1 MESFCGLEWG
11 FFIFLS
17 SERLTL
23 PPPPRADVHEY
34 A

>member
-1 MESFCGLEWG
+1 MEAFCGLEWG

-17 SERLTL
+17 PERLTL
-23 PPPPRADVHEY
+23 PPRADVHEY

>member
-23 PPPPRADVHEY
+23 PPPRADVHEY